1 MMSYVVVEK
10 QKKNASTFKLKRGL
24 ICSYAN
30 PVLSGGT
37 VDVTVHEVIEQNTLR
52 ELHAAT
58 GGDWGG
64 TKVNKA
70 FWNFISQLVGPEAFH
85 IFSTDAKSD
94 YLHLLE
100 DFEMKKRMTKPDSSD
115 PVTIRIPAS
124 LYRVLSTSQHNLA
137 RVEGNVSLVGDKLR
151 IHAKQFRSFFAGA
164 IDDILRHVEE
174 LVEVIPG
181 PLKIILLVGGFS
193 ESPILQ
199 KAIKDRF
206 GERFRIIIPIDPS
219 LCVMKGAVLYGF
231 NPSSVAY
238 RRCRYTY
245 GVETSLRF
253 REGEHPP
260 ERRSGGGKEAFCDAI
275 FDKHVE
281 KDQEIPTN
289 MALDERTYFPITNDD
304 KLLHISLYR
313 SSKNDPKFVD
323 EQGCQRVGTVEI
335 PVDTSVG
342 RNSRERPI
350 KVKMIFGAS
359 DIKVLATQK
368 NGKTKKADFK
378 LNGMF

>member
-1 MMSYVVVEK
+1 
-10 QKKNASTFKLKRGL
+10 
-24 ICSYAN
+24 
-30 PVLSGGT
+30 
-37 VDVTVHEVIEQNTLR
+37 
-52 ELHAAT
+52 
-58 GGDWGG
+58 
-64 TKVNKA
+64 
-70 FWNFISQLVGPEAFH
+70 
-85 IFSTDAKSD
+85 
-94 YLHLLE
+94 
-100 DFEMKKRMTKPDSSD
+100 MKKRKTKPDSTD
-115 PVTIRIPAS
+115 HVIIRIPAS
-124 LYRVLSTSQHNLA
+124 LNNLLSTSQHNLPRA
-137 RVEGNVSLVGDKLR
+137 EGNVSLAGDKLR
-151 IHAKQFRSFFAGA
+151 IQAEQFRSFFAGA

-206 GERFRIIIPIDPS
+206 GERFRIIIPLVPS

-289 MALDERTYFPITNDD
+289 MALEERTYFPITNDD
-304 KLLHISLYR
+304 TLFQISLYR
-313 SSKNDPKFVD
+313 SSEKNPKFVD
-323 EQGCQRVGTVEI
+323 EQGCQRVGTFVT

-359 DIKVLATQK
+359 DIKVLTTQK
-368 NGKTKKADFK
+368 NGKIKKADFK